1 MEICTLQIDS
11 ELYGRYCEICEKLGT
26 EPKEAAERFFRWCA
40 DHPRKLQK
48 WLQGAQLKL
57 QMPRIPLTDPRT
69 QMQAVTDFCCAW
81 GAPVQ
86 IEIEGTETVLLPFSY
101 YLEHFC
107 AQDETANLQKQA
119 DDTCPSYPSV
129 TLTDPE
135 TQLSALIDFC
145 LALGSPVRVTYE
157 GKTALLTR
165 CNFLAQGQTC

>member
-11 ELYGRYCEICEKLGT
+11 ELSGRYCEICEKLGT

-40 DHPRKLQK
+40 DHPRELQK

-69 QMQAVTDFCCAW
+69 QMQAVTDFCCVW

-86 IEIEGTETVLLPFSY
+86 IEIEGTENVLLPFSY

-107 AQDETANLQKQA
+107 TQDRA
-119 DDTCPSYPSV
+119 DDLKSQIKEACPSYPSV
-129 TLTDPE
+129 TLTDSE
-135 TQLSALIDFC
+135 KQFSAFMDFC
-145 LALGSPVRVTYE
+145 LALGSPVQVTYD
-157 GKTALLTR
+157 GKTALLTP
-165 CNFLAQGQTC
+165 CNFLAPD

>member
-1 MEICTLQIDS
+1 METCTLQIDS
-11 ELYGRYCEICEKLGT
+11 ALYSRYCEVCEKLGA
-26 EPKEAAERFFRWCA
+26 EPNEVAERFFRWYA
-40 DHPRKLQK
+40 DHPKELQK
-48 WLQGAQLKL
+48 WLQGAQLEL

-69 QMQAVTDFCCAW
+69 QLQAVTDFCCAW

-107 AQDETANLQKQA
+107 TQDETANLQKQT

-135 TQLSALIDFC
+135 HQLRALTLFC
-145 LALGSPVRVTYE
+145 LELGSPVQVTYD
-157 GKTALLTR
+157 GKTAFF
-165 CNFLAQGQTC
+165 NPA

>member
-40 DHPRKLQK
+40 DHPRELQK
-48 WLQGAQLKL
+48 WLHGAQLKL

-81 GAPVQ
+81 NAPVQ
-86 IEIEGTETVLLPFSY
+86 IEIEGKETVLLPFSY

-107 AQDETANLQKQA
+107 AQDGA
-119 DDTCPSYPSV
+119 DDPQWQEKESCSSYPSV
-129 TLTDPE
+129 TLTDPGN
-135 TQLSALIDFC
+135 QLSALMDFC
-145 LALGSPVRVTYE
+145 LALGSPVQVTYD
-157 GKTALLTR
+157 GKTARFTPM
-165 CNFLAQGQTC
+165 

>member
-40 DHPRKLQK
+40 DHPRELQK

-145 LALGSPVRVTYE
+145 LALGSPVQVTYE
-157 GKTALLTR
+157 GKTALLTP
-165 CNFLAQGQTC
+165 CNFLAKGQTC